1 MEKIVRKRVFYL
13 GIGSED
19 ERMRAIARRFEGR
32 YYRALQT
39 SHGWSFPLARLSE
52 VREALSSP
60 EEVPAVDTDGAT
72 QTEDDEPIRVADGT
86 LRTEKEDDGPI
97 RAADGATQTEDDEP
111 IRAADGAT
119 QTDDKPV
126 YRYDVD
132 PDLER
137 WIRGRY
143 LRK

>member
-19 ERMRAIARRFEGR
+19 ERMRAIARRFDGR

-72 QTEDDEPIRVADGT
+72 QTEDDEPIRVADG
-86 LRTEKEDDGPI
+86 
-97 RAADGATQTEDDEP
+97 
-111 IRAADGAT
+111 AT